1 MTRPAATPDDLQSPD
16 PNIRLRGL
24 SALVETPEMRS
35 LLKQL
40 FEIARRD
47 RDDRVKYAA
56 MELYG
61 KVRELM
67 DGSRVM
73 GASLETAD
81 GRLDEQMVQRLLEHG
96 RPDAKIDTLRVL
108 AARNLTAAA
117 PLLRSRLP
125 AEDDPWVLATMVKA
139 LAALGGPEDV
149 GHLSPRLSHFD
160 PRVRANTAEALGML
174 GTSEALAAVRPHLS
188 SPDPRMRGIAALV
201 MMAES
206 PAEALDTLQAMA
218 MSSDDAQR
226 EAALYR
232 FAKLRHGATRVIL
245 ARMASREE
253 DSTRLERIHELLESR
268 RAVGALSHLAE
279 EADDEALQSSLRAR
293 IDSVALELGLTDED
307 LEKATTRFRTDSESS
322 GLSEIEDIELGDED
336 DSEILTRSAVYWG
349 REGGEIGEI
358 ARQAREGARGLEQAQ
373 ADAIRQE
380 ERRRF
385 GLTAGIAVTA
395 SLCLGLYLG
404 PDTPQLPGQGSPAA
418 TSSAASPEVHAQLV
432 RVIDEAGRT
441 PTDPSNF
448 QARCAVLM
456 KWLQHPPAGTKPP
469 LTLAQLLELQGRH
482 EKGDAAAATE
492 LQRWLEKVGAESLGT
507 PGGS

>member
-1 MTRPAATPDDLQSPD
+1 MTRPAATPDDLESPD
-16 PNIRLRGL
+16 PDIRLRGL

-81 GRLDEQMVQRLLEHG
+81 GHLDVQMVKRLLEHG

-174 GTSEALAAVRPHLS
+174 GTPEALAAVRPHLS

-218 MSSDDAQR
+218 LSSDAAQR

-279 EADDEALQSSLRAR
+279 EADEAHQSSLRAR
-293 IDSVALELGLTDED
+293 VDRVALELGLTEED

-322 GLSEIEDIELGDED
+322 GLSEIEDVELGDED

-358 ARQAREGARGLEQAQ
+358 ARQAREGARGLGQAQ

-385 GLTAGIAVTA
+385 GLTAGVAVTA

-404 PDTPQLPGQGSPAA
+404 PDTPQLPGRGSPAA
-418 TSSAASPEVHAQLV
+418 TSSAASPEVHARLV
-432 RVIDEAGRT
+432 RVIEEASRT
-441 PTDPSNF
+441 PTDAGNF

-456 KWLQHPPAGTKPP
+456 KWLQHPPAGAKPP

-482 EKGDAAAATE
+482 EKGDATAAAD
-492 LQRWLEKVGAESLGT
+492 LQRWLEKVGAESLGA
-507 PGGS
+507 PSGS